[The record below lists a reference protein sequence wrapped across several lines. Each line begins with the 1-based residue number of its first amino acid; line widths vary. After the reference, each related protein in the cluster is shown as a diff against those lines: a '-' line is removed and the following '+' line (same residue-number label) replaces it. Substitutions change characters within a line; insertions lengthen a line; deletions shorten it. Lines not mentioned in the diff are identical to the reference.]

1 MPKYTVEV
9 KRTFSAEVEVE
20 AVDET
25 AAFDMVSR
33 RGFELP
39 PIEEWHGMKDWQ
51 FVVYDED
58 GDELLR
64 ED

>member
-9 KRTFSAEVEVE
+9 KRTFSTEVEVD
-20 AVDET
+20 AADEV
-25 AAFDMVSR
+25 AAFDLVSAR
-33 RGFELP
+33 DFELP
-39 PIEEWHGMKDWQ
+39 PTEEWRGMKDWW